1 MLLILG
7 GILLIPQVGSL
18 SLNVLNIAAPN
29 LSSISIT
36 TGILVFCFGLFGELI
51 AFANAKQVKDYT
63 VETFL
68 NANNEGICS
77 E

>member
-1 MLLILG
+1 MSLILG
-7 GILLIPQVGSL
+7 GLFLILQIDAFPLEPLRAIGH
-18 SLNVLNIAAPN
+18 N
-29 LSSISIT
+29 LSPVLIT

-68 NANNEGICS
+68 NF
-77 E
+77 